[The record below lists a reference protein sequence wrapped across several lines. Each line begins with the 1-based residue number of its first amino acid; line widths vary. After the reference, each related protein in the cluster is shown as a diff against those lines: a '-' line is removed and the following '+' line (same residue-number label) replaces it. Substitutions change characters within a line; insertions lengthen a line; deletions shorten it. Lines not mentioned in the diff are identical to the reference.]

1 MGELKK
7 IVFDNIV
14 VSSIGN
20 DRGSAGLE
28 KLNIGF
34 TSIGNNIKIGLCM
47 LRFSDDL
54 DLTFFNQKNIK
65 SKFRITIE
73 EIEG

>member
-1 MGELKK
+1 MAKVKK
-7 IVFDNIV
+7 LEFDNII
-14 VSSIGN
+14 VSNIES
-20 DRGSAGLE
+20 DRGNAGLD

-34 TSIGNNIKIGLCM
+34 TSIGNNIQIDLCM

-73 EIEG
+73 EIDQ